1 MAKSSGNNRYLRRN
15 PGAAAAA
22 GGGGGL
28 RAGLGAGAAGGGG
41 GNPLAKAQE
50 MLAKAQ
56 EEVANTSVE
65 GTAGGGAVRIQM
77 SGDQKISG
85 ITIQPDVVDPE
96 DVEMLQDLIMAAIG
110 DASERA
116 NEVQAK
122 SFGSITGGLDLSAL
136 GLG

>member
-1 MAKSSGNNRYLRRN
+1 MATTGICGETLGQQVLLEPAADCALDWVQEPVVVAATRLRRHRRCS
-15 PGAAAAA
+15 PRPRKRSPT
-22 GGGGGL
+22 
-28 RAGLGAGAAGGGG
+28 RAS
-41 GNPLAKAQE
+41 K
-50 MLAKAQ
+50 
-56 EEVANTSVE
+56 

-77 SGDQKISG
+77 SGDQKITG
-85 ITIQPDVVDPE
+85 ITIQPDVVDPD

-116 NEVQAK
+116 NEIQQK

>member
-22 GGGGGL
+22 GGGGL

-65 GTAGGGAVRIQM
+65 GTAGGGAVRVQM
-77 SGDQKISG
+77 SGDQKITG
-85 ITIQPDVVDPE
+85 ITIQPDVVDPD

-116 NEVQAK
+116 NEIQQK